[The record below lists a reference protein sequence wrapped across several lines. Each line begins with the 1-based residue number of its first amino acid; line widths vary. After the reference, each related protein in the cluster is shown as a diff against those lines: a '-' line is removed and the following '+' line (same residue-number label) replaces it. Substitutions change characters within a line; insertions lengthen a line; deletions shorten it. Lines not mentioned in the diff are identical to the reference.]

1 MKIRIL
7 YLIRPL
13 TENAMQYLMQVSCLF
28 ATILKHP
35 KGEYVK
41 PKTTKAE

>member
-1 MKIRIL
+1 MHWAIF
-7 YLIRPL
+7 
-13 TENAMQYLMQVSCLF
+13 QVSSLF
-28 ATILKHP
+28 ATVLKHP